1 MRGALVSLG
10 TFEVLKSLDKRKKSI
25 QEVKESEIT
34 HDLAKIMEYQ
44 AQIHGHDIH
53 IEKSDQGRPS

>member
-34 HDLAKIMEYQ
+34 HDLAKIMEY
-44 AQIHGHDIH
+44 
-53 IEKSDQGRPS
+53 